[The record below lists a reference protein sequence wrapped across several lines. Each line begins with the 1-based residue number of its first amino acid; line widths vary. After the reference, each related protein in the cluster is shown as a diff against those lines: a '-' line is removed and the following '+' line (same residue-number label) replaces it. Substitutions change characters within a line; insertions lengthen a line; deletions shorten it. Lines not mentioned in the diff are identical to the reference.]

1 MHGNWKGL
9 VFLLNEDRNQI
20 LSFALVRHSPERRRQ
35 VEPTGLKDWHHAP
48 DAIGLR
54 QPATQLDYL
63 EPIIALS
70 LSLANIFHIRLH
82 PISLIADPFRMPLS
96 VQREQLIAALGQVQP
111 IARRVEQVVV
121 LVRR

>member
-63 EPIIALS
+63 EPIIVAS
-70 LSLANIFHIRLH
+70 LLLPNVFDIRLH
-82 PISLIADPFRMPLS
+82 SIFLVADPFRTPLS
-96 VQREQLIAALGQVQP
+96 VQREQPVAALGQ
-111 IARRVEQVVV
+111 A
-121 LVRR
+121 